1 MSKNKDLREVISAE
15 HAVQIF
21 KRNGL
26 IVKHE

>member
-15 HAVQIF
+15 QAIQVF

-26 IVKHE
+26 IVKH